1 MRFGFWWF
9 IGLIVLEYFSIS
21 QMAKW
26 GGGWAT
32 FILIIAGFY
41 FGLKLMRAQGI
52 QALMASAQ
60 SMDAGS
66 SPLTRIAEG
75 VINALAGILFLFPGF
90 VSDIIALILLLPPV
104 RKGMAQHLAKQG
116 QFGLFAN
123 GQSGMFGGS
132 FGTGGFGAGG
142 FGSAGFGRGEGQ
154 SSGTGNVYEHDGSAR
169 SNDEHLNAIEHQDA
183 KK

>member
-26 GGGWAT
+26 VGGWAT
-32 FILIIAGFY
+32 FILLIGGFY

-60 SMDAGS
+60 KMDAGS
-66 SPLTRIAEG
+66 SPLNRIAEG

-90 VSDIIALILLLPPV
+90 VSDIIAVVLLLPPV
-104 RKGMAQHLAKQG
+104 KKGMAQHLAKQG
-116 QFGLFAN
+116 QFGMFAG
-123 GQSGMFGGS
+123 GQGGMFSGS
-132 FGTGGFGAGG
+132 FGAGG
-142 FGSAGFGRGEGQ
+142 FSAGGFGRSAGQ
-154 SSGTGNVYEHDGSAR
+154 SQEAGNVYEHEGSAEV
-169 SNDEHLNAIEHQDA
+169 NQDPAGVIEHQSS